1 MQRPDHVRLRE
12 PVLTLL
18 NALERLLTSASCAR
32 DCGGN
37 GGSVSP
43 YHSQPPEHDGEDGTP
58 FGTAKKLKVP
68 ARVQVVGLKTG
79 GAIGVIGVI
88 GATRMHYL
96 AQNGERR
103 NTSGAT
109 SVEA

>member
-43 YHSQPPEHDGEDGTP
+43 YHSQPPEHDGENGTP

-68 ARVQVVGLKTG
+68 ARVQVVGLRTG
-79 GAIGVIGVI
+79 GVI